1 MLHSCLTPLQGL
13 FNSLVSKSPKVRSA
27 KQLRRGEENLSW
39 RQASIKAY
47 MSRGDR
53 RRTGRNLSSRNTR
66 TCTSRVSTWKQ
77 WVHRFWTHSNDQS
90 STNPK
95 QVSDPPAS
103 DKLVPLSNPHLADD
117 MKEAEGNNTMPRPQ
131 QEEFLATD
139 GDDEEKCEEQKTS
152 SRLELDRRRWCI
164 PSHQTWRRL
173 NNTSEFI
180 FK

>member
-1 MLHSCLTPLQGL
+1 VL
-13 FNSLVSKSPKVRSA
+13 
-27 KQLRRGEENLSW
+27 
-39 RQASIKAY
+39 
-47 MSRGDR
+47 
-53 RRTGRNLSSRNTR
+53 
-66 TCTSRVSTWKQ
+66 
-77 WVHRFWTHSNDQS
+77 
-90 STNPK
+90 
-95 QVSDPPAS
+95 
-103 DKLVPLSNPHLADD
+103 LSNPHLADD
-117 MKEAEGNNTMPRPQ
+117 MKEAEGSNTMPRPQ